1 MSESLSV
8 RERILQTS
16 MKLFYSQGIK
26 STGIN
31 QIIEESNVAKA
42 SFYKYFP
49 SKKDLIKECV
59 EAYDQIIKNQMVNV
73 VLDSHS
79 FNDFVKKWIVVIKGD
94 FQLMYRG
101 CPIAESGFQ
110 LNNEDPEI
118 LELIKRI
125 IHGWE
130 ELVSHFLYK
139 MIKND
144 KLPADLDI
152 VKVSR
157 HMIHLY
163 EGAATMWRIT
173 NDETYINDLEYLMA
187 SMLE

>member
-1 MSESLSV
+1 MSESGSV
-8 RERILQTS
+8 RDRILQTA

-31 QIIEESNVAKA
+31 QIIEESNAAKA
-42 SFYKYFP
+42 SFYHHFP
-49 SKKDLIKECV
+49 SKRDLIKECV
-59 EAYDQIIKNQMVNV
+59 ISYDNIIKNQMVNV
-73 VLDSHS
+73 VLDSNS

-110 LNNEDPEI
+110 LNSEDPEMM
-118 LELIKRI
+118 ELVKQI

-130 ELVSHFLYK
+130 NLVFQFLNK

-144 KLPADLDI
+144 KLPANMDI
-152 VKVSR
+152 NKVSR

-173 NDETYINDLEYLMA
+173 NDETYIDDLEYLMA
-187 SMLE
+187 RMLE